1 MNIIQK
7 DDTSSGLRCLIC
19 NGHQLNKIAVN
30 TSFGI
35 DIVECSSC
43 HFVQSE
49 YVSAK
54 TLKDYYEKDYLNQNE
69 QQIVEYRVQQ
79 NKQAE
84 SQINYIREICG
95 EPTFANVLDYGA
107 SLGEMARKLKSISN
121 QVYVVE
127 YNSKYIEILKK
138 KNIFTILYDSDL
150 FTSQFED
157 YFGLISLSHVLEHIP
172 DPLALLD
179 NFSYV
184 LKNDGYLMVDLPN
197 GLQVLKGYNAQARG
211 HLHYFTIDSFQNM
224 IKSQDKF
231 EIIEIRTCNR
241 TVEEYIASGFRLP
254 EDYSRLKTEN
264 GTVIR
269 AMLRNIGKEGI
280 SERSIKEYINEKD
293 LLHDF
298 SHRIYL
304 FHKELML
311 FKQAILREQD
321 K

>member
-1 MNIIQK
+1 MTVIQK
-7 DDTSSGLRCLIC
+7 NHMSSGLRCLIC

-54 TLKDYYEKDYLNQNE
+54 TLKVYYEKDYLNQNE
-69 QQIVEYRVQQ
+69 QQIVEYKLQQ

-84 SQINYIREICG
+84 SQIKYIREICVDLR
-95 EPTFANVLDYGA
+95 FANVLDYGA

-121 QVYVVE
+121 QVCVVE
-127 YNSKYIEILKK
+127 YNSKYVEILKK

-172 DPLALLD
+172 GPLALLD

-197 GLQVLKGYNAQARG
+197 EAQMLKEHNIQPLG
-211 HLHYFTIDSFQNM
+211 HLHFFTIDSFRNM
-224 IKSQDKF
+224 IKTHGKF
-231 EIIEIRTCNR
+231 EVIEIRTCNR
-241 TVEEYIASGFRLP
+241 TVKEFIDSGFKQP
-254 EDYSRLKTEN
+254 EDYTRLKTED

-269 AMLRNIGKEGI
+269 AMLRNVGNGGL
-280 SERSIKEYINEKD
+280 SEKD
-293 LLHDF
+293 IQGYVDEGVLLDDF
-298 SHRIYL
+298 GHRIFLLY
-304 FHKELML
+304 KELKL
-311 FKQAILREQD
+311 LKQAYLRLQD